1 MYKKITDE
9 RLKDKN
15 LKNIR
20 IIYIV
25 QTIGI
30 FLILLKDFIAG
41 EEVFGTPL
49 FFVFILSNG
58 VVAPL
63 LQMRISVEHE
73 HEDGEKKTVFDS
85 LGKVIGISVL
95 IGASILLIYK
105 VLTPDRS
112 WLEASIAGI
121 IVGVIYIVIGS
132 YMVWLRKKSQ
142 EE

>member
-1 MYKKITDE
+1 MYKKIRDE
-9 RLKDKN
+9 RLKEKN

-30 FLILLKDFIAG
+30 LLILLKDFIAG
-41 EEVFGTPL
+41 EAVFGTPL

-63 LQMRISVEHE
+63 LQMRISIE
-73 HEDGEKKTVFDS
+73 HEDVERKTVFDS
-85 LGKVIGISVL
+85 LGKVIGISLFITV
-95 IGASILLIYK
+95 SICLIYK
-105 VLTPDRS
+105 FLTPDRS
-112 WLEASIAGI
+112 WLEAGIAGI
-121 IVGVIYIVIGS
+121 IVGVIYIVIGW

-142 EE
+142 E

>member
-20 IIYIV
+20 IIYVV

-41 EEVFGTPL
+41 EDVFGTPL

-73 HEDGEKKTVFDS
+73 DGEKKKAFDS

-112 WLEASIAGI
+112 WLEASIAGT